1 MPIYDYYCFDCRQRV
16 SIFYRTI
23 SAAVENDPVCPR
35 CEGKRLRRLVSRVAM
50 VRSEDARL
58 EALADPSA
66 LAGLDEEDPRALGR
80 LMRQMSEE
88 LGEEMDPEFHE
99 VIDRLE
105 SGQSPEEI
113 EQAMPE
119 LAADDFGG
127 GGDEFM

>member
-1 MPIYDYYCFDCRQRV
+1 MPIYDYYCFDCQQRV
-16 SIFYRTI
+16 SIFYRSI
-23 SAAVENDPVCPR
+23 AAAAEHDPACPR
-35 CEGKRLRRLVSRVAM
+35 CQGRRLRRLVSRVAM
-50 VRSEDARL
+50 VRSEEARL

-88 LGEEMDPEFHE
+88 LGEDMDPEFNE

-113 EQAMPE
+113 EQAMPD
-119 LAADDFGG
+119 LAGDGL
-127 GGDEFM
+127 GDEFGDI